1 MASVDLNFRKFLFV
15 GFILLAF
22 AGESSA
28 QKTKASKYVVIG
40 YVGGRYD
47 STMVDP
53 NKLTHINYAFVNLK
67 GNRAYLGN
75 PARDTVN
82 FRNLVKL
89 KKRNPDLKILIS
101 IGGWGGC
108 RYFSDAVLSDTAREG
123 FAASAVNIV
132 RKYNLDGVDIDWEY
146 PNDIGAGNIF
156 RPVDKQNYTLMFQKL
171 RLHLDTLEKET
182 GRKMCLTTAVGGFSR
197 YLQQTE
203 MDKASKYL
211 DYVSLMTYDF
221 AQDSLHIVLHH
232 TNLYASKQYNTT
244 CSGDMAA
251 RDFIAAGV
259 PPEKLVMGVA
269 FYSHTLTSADATSGD
284 NVLGTKS
291 VHVQHKNNWGG
302 GYTFLKDS
310 LINQKGFKYYRDKD
324 AKAPYLFNADTKQ
337 FVTFDDEWSVKN
349 KCKYVKQHHLAGV
362 MFWEY
367 SSDRKE
373 YLLDEMNKDLK

>member
-1 MASVDLNFRKFLFV
+1 MTLIKRLIPHLLFT
-15 GFILLAF
+15 ILIIFSFNGRVF
-22 AGESSA
+22 AGQPKSP
-28 QKTKASKYVVIG
+28 KYVVIG
-40 YVGGRYD
+40 YVGGRID
-47 STMVDP
+47 STLVNP
-53 NKLTHINYAFVNLK
+53 NKLTHINYAFVGLK
-67 GNRAYLGN
+67 GNRAFLGN

-82 FRNLVKL
+82 FKTLVNL
-89 KKRNPDLKILIS
+89 KKKNPDLKILIS

-146 PNDIGAGNIF
+146 PDDIGANNIF
-156 RPVDKQNYTLMFQKL
+156 RAVDKQNYTLMFEKL

-197 YLQQTE
+197 YLLQTE
-203 MDKASKYL
+203 MDKAAKYL

-221 AQDSLHIVLHH
+221 AQDSLHMVLHH
-232 TNLYASKQYNTT
+232 TNLYSSKQYNTT

-251 RDFIAAGV
+251 RDFAAAGV

-269 FYSHTLTSADATSGD
+269 FYSHTLTSADATSGK

-291 VHVQHKNNWGG
+291 VHVQQARNWGG
-302 GYTFLKDS
+302 GYTFVKDS
-310 LINQKGFKYYRDKD
+310 LINQHGFKYYRDKD
-324 AKAPYLFNADTKQ
+324 AQAPYLYNDSTKQ

-349 KCKYVKQHHLAGV
+349 KCDYVKEHHLAGV

-367 SSDRKE
+367 GEDKKE

>member
-1 MASVDLNFRKFLFV
+1 MTSIKRIILHLFLS
-15 GFILLAF
+15 ILVLFTFKANLF
-22 AGESSA
+22 AQQA
-28 QKTKASKYVVIG
+28 KPPKYVVIG
-40 YVGGRYD
+40 YVGGRFD
-47 STMVDP
+47 STLIHP
-53 NKLTHINYAFVNLK
+53 NKLTHINYAFVGLK
-67 GNRAYLGN
+67 GNRAFLGN

-82 FRNLVKL
+82 FKTLVNL
-89 KKRNPDLKILIS
+89 KKQNPDLKILIS

-108 RYFSDAVLSDTAREG
+108 RYFSDAVLTDTAREG

-146 PNDIGAGNIF
+146 PDDIGANNIF
-156 RPVDKQNYTLMFQKL
+156 RAVDKQNYTLMFEKL

-197 YLQQTE
+197 YLKQTE
-203 MDKASKYL
+203 MDKVAKYV

-232 TNLYASKQYNTT
+232 TNLYTSKQYNTT

-251 RDFIAAGV
+251 RDFAAAGV

-269 FYSHTLTSADATSGD
+269 FYSHTLTSADATDGKH
-284 NVLGTKS
+284 VLGTKS
-291 VHVQHKNNWGG
+291 VHVPQARNWGG
-302 GYTFLKDS
+302 GYTFVKDS
-310 LINQKGFKYYRDKD
+310 LINQHGFKYYRDKD
-324 AKAPYLFNADTKQ
+324 AKAPYLYNDSTKQ

-349 KCKYVKQHHLAGV
+349 KCDYVKEHHMAGV

-367 SSDRKE
+367 GEDPKE